1 MATSTLKLQT
11 NIPLTGFVRYANYY
25 KGKPWKDPKDGTE
38 KVLPD
43 QIQLKGSWDGSTDEG
58 LYLPLA
64 LLGQML
70 DMGLLRQE
78 QQPDQRGNPAYTV
91 LNGTRKVRVLK
102 TEDGKKKPIHISW
115 ADAPAT
121 TAAAPPA
128 AASKPQ
134 PSAPTATAP
143 ARAASPSKPDSAE
156 LEKLRKLHRRAL
168 ATIGE
173 TQANAWRGAKYQI
186 DLLLAEWSI
195 ERTKIPTH
203 VYLDLIARFGACSG
217 IEAFRQN
224 LVVEHK
230 PKDTPAAAPGAAAQ
244 AGSTAG
250 AAALK
255 PISTEIPEVT
265 STVRH
270 DDGPPVPTREELMRN
285 DHPDVDAGPVQDED
299 YWPGKEDDLPF

>member
-64 LLGQML
+64 LLGQMI

-121 TAAAPPA
+121 TTAAPPA

-134 PSAPTATAP
+134 SPAPTAAAP
-143 ARAASPSKPDSAE
+143 ARAASPSKPKPDSVE

-203 VYLDLIARFGACSG
+203 VYLDLIARFGASSG

-255 PISTEIPEVT
+255 PVAGDAYEQLHELA
-265 STVRH
+265 
-270 DDGPPVPTREELMRN
+270 PPVPTREELTRD
-285 DHPDVDAGPVQDED
+285 DHPDVDAGPVQDEG
-299 YWPGKEDDLPF
+299 YWPEEEDDLPF